1 MWIFLIRLIRGGAII
16 LEFNEKLQQLR
27 GQKSLTQEQLAEQ
40 LYVSRTA
47 ISKWESGKGYP
58 SIESLKAISKFFSV
72 SIDELLSGEELITL
86 AETENNSNLKE
97 IYDFLIGILD
107 IMVIALIFLPLYG
120 KAEGGYIY
128 SVNLF
133 SFTETTRVNLIIY
146 WGLFTAMIIIGI
158 CKLVTIYFNK
168 LLWSDIATKVS
179 IILSIVAIFFFIA
192 AREPYVAASLFLFF
206 MMKIFLL
213 TRQIKIK

>member
-1 MWIFLIRLIRGGAII
+1 MWIFLIRLIRGGANI

-27 GQKSLTQEQLAEQ
+27 SEKSLTQEQLAEQ

-86 AETENNSNLKE
+86 AETENNSNLKK

-107 IMVIALIFLPLYG
+107 VMVIALIFLPLYG
-120 KAEGGYIY
+120 KTEGGYIY

-158 CKLVTIYFNK
+158 CKLITIHFDK
-168 LLWSDIATKVS
+168 TLRSGIATKVS

-192 AREPYVAASLFLFF
+192 TREPYVAASLFLFF